1 MLKTA
6 LTAGLLLAT
15 LPASAALPPQ
25 YQNRRD
31 LEVMLEFIQTHPRV
45 EAGLNA
51 IDLDTYTVR
60 FGRDCIARFVR
71 EASPKPPG
79 WVGPADPLAFDSAT
93 CPVDYDE

>member
-1 MLKTA
+1 MPKTI
-6 LTAGLLLAT
+6 LTAGLLLAA
-15 LPASAALPPQ
+15 LPACAALPPQ

-31 LEVMLEFIQTHPRV
+31 LEVMLDFIQTHPRV

-60 FGRDCIARFVR
+60 FAGDCIARFKR
-71 EASPKPPG
+71 EVSPKPAG
-79 WVGPADPLAFDSAT
+79 WVGPADPLAFDSAS

>member
-31 LEVMLEFIQTHPRV
+31 LEVMLDFIQTHPRV

-51 IDLDTYTVR
+51 IDLDDYTVR

-71 EASPKPPG
+71 ETSPKPPG
-79 WVGPADPLAFDSAT
+79 WVGPADPLVFDSAT